1 MDPVYSAR
9 DSLVLLKCALYT
21 EEKSTTVAKKKKKK
35 EEEKNAKRESKPHLN
50 VPADVNIEYFHD
62 GSIENDRRP
71 HVVFFL

>member
-35 EEEKNAKRESKPHLN
+35 KKRKTQN
-50 VPADVNIEYFHD
+50 VNPNRTLMY
-62 GSIENDRRP
+62 P
-71 HVVFFL
+71 QT